1 MTPSLGKAA
10 GLVEEN
16 SLLTALLSGQNGG
29 GGRFALF
36 MFAWTKRNSK
46 EAVSAKCKFVL
57 GYTVKKWHS

>member
-29 GGRFALF
+29 GGQVCIVYVCMDQEKL
-36 MFAWTKRNSK
+36 
-46 EAVSAKCKFVL
+46 
-57 GYTVKKWHS
+57 